1 MNLRLAEP
9 EYTDVLHLNLI
20 DFITSDFFFWQ
31 VSKSS
36 ALQMNMTSIDIFIII
51 ENNDSNNFKSEW

>member
-9 EYTDVLHLNLI
+9 EYTDVLHLYLI
-20 DFITSDFFFWQ
+20 DFITWQ
-31 VSKSS
+31 VSKSY

-51 ENNDSNNFKSEW
+51 ENNGSNNFKSEW

>member
-9 EYTDVLHLNLI
+9 EYTDVLHLYLI
-20 DFITSDFFFWQ
+20 DFITWDFFFWQ